1 MAFSSYPF
9 ENIDTSETEFSRWS
23 RNFNDGVKGT
33 PLTTDLKP
41 FADASGLNVKIY
53 AGQALVRGHYFFMDA
68 TEILTISTPNA
79 TLPRIDAVV
88 LELDPAF
95 NSIVPK
101 VIPGTPNAIP
111 VAPTLTQTDSG
122 VFQQLLG
129 TVAVSAAASTIS
141 NGNVTDLRLFMGQRF
156 GIWTTAS
163 RPTNPV
169 AQTTIGYNTTLNIQE
184 YWDGSAWVGLIPTI
198 PDPPSAFLLM
208 GA

>member
-33 PLTTDLKP
+33 PFTTDLKP

-68 TEILTISTPNA
+68 TEILTVATPNA

-111 VAPTLTQTDSG
+111 VAPALTQTDSG

-141 NGNVTDLRLFMGQRF
+141 NGDVTDLRLFMGQRF

-169 AQTTIGYNTTLNIQE
+169 AQTTIGYNTTLSIQE
-184 YWDGSAWVGLIPTI
+184 YWNGSAWVGLAPTI